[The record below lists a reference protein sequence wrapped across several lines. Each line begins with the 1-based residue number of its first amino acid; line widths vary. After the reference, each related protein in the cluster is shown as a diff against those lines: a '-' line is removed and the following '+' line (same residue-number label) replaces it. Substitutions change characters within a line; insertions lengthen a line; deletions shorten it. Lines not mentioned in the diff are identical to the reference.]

1 MQVAKLIKEDW
12 HFILFLKSYHVL
24 DIKTEVYMC
33 FLVMSLCSCDLL
45 VTLLIYYS
53 MSKIW
58 IIIRHCLHDS
68 LPHMVCMYVRSFA
81 SCHSASLNWT
91 HF

>member
-1 MQVAKLIKEDW
+1 MQVAKLIKEDR
-12 HFILFLKSYHVL
+12 HFILLLKSFITKVL

-45 VTLLIYYS
+45 VMSLIYYN

-58 IIIRHCLHDS
+58 VIIRHCLHDS
-68 LPHMVCMYVRSFA
+68 LPHMVCMYVA
-81 SCHSASLNWT
+81 LPAVIVLH
-91 HF
+91 